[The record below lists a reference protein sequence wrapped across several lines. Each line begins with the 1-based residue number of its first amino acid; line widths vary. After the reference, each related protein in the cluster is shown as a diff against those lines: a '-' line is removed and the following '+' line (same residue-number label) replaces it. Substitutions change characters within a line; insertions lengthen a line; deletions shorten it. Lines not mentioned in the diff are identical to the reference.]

1 MDNSFKQ
8 EFKDDINSI
17 VDLMIQQDSIRET
30 ISELKKSMKG
40 KYDIPVATITK
51 ISTII
56 RKQTLEQE
64 QEKWEEVRE
73 LVEICK

>member
-8 EFKDDINSI
+8 EFKDDINAI
-17 VDLMIQQDSIRET
+17 VDLMIQQDSIREG

-51 ISTII
+51 ICTII

-64 QEKWEEVRE
+64 QEKWDEVRE